1 MKEKWKR
8 ISSHPDYEISN
19 QGQVRKGERY
29 VAVSQNAHGYNKC
42 NLGGNTVP
50 ARTQIVHRLVAKAFI
65 PNPHNHPVVHHKD
78 GNKTNNC
85 VGNLEWCSYSQNS
98 RYAAETRFAENNGKP
113 PKQHPTFRELMKEIQ
128 VIKKV
133 LNRIEKEC
141 FE

>member
-113 PKQHPTFRELMKEIQ
+113 PKQHPTFRELMEEIQ